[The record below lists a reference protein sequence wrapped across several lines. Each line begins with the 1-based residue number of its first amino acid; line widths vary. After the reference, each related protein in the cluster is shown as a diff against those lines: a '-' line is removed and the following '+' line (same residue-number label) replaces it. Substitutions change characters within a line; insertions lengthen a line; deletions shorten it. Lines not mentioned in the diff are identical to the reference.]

1 MVCEPIEMAIGGI
14 PLMCTEKISTPL
26 LLKLQEGV
34 RTEPFLI
41 KRRPAFSFG
50 EVSFQKPTLS
60 IAAHFSEG
68 VNAQKLKLQPSA
80 EYVSFQDELIE
91 PHTNMT
97 LLK

>member
-1 MVCEPIEMAIGGI
+1 
-14 PLMCTEKISTPL
+14 MCTEKISTPL

-50 EVSFQKPTLS
+50 EVSFRSPPLRSQHTSARALM
-60 IAAHFSEG
+60 H
-68 VNAQKLKLQPSA
+68 KLKLQPSA